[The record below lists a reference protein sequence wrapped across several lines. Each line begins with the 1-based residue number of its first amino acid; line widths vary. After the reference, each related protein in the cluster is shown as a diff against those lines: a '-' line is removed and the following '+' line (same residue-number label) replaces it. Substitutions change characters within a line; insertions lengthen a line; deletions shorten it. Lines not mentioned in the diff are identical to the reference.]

1 MKVNGTNPPLIERKI
16 TVFADPTRKA
26 RSWGDTTMDV
36 NFERMYKKC
45 MSVLAKLVA
54 SNGKSKTDIYT
65 HTITKELPTAP
76 PTQNTVNME
85 RKEDIFDI
93 EGFHKHIIGTAMDV
107 STNAHNTMTQSSR
120 IFCDKE

>member
-1 MKVNGTNPPLIERKI
+1 
-16 TVFADPTRKA
+16 
-26 RSWGDTTMDV
+26 
-36 NFERMYKKC
+36 
-45 MSVLAKLVA
+45 MSVFAKLVA
-54 SNGKSKTDIYT
+54 SKGKSKTDMYIYT

-107 STNAHNTMTQSSR
+107 STNAHNTITQSSR
-120 IFCDKE
+120 MICENE